1 MNTITLTGNLTKDP
15 VVYFTKNDKPIVHF
29 DIAENYIDSMT
40 GEKKAQFH
48 HVTAFGKMAETIS
61 SHCHK
66 GSKLSLTGTL
76 RDASYEKDGVKHIR
90 WEILLSKFAFCDK
103 APKKAP
109 AEETAPKE

>member
-1 MNTITLTGNLTKDP
+1 MNTLTLTGNLTKDP

-29 DIAENYIDSMT
+29 DIAENYIDRMT

-76 RDASYEKDGVKHIR
+76 RDVSYEKDGKKVVR
-90 WEILLSKFAFCDK
+90 WEVYLSQFTFCDK
-103 APKKAP
+103 AKKQANP
-109 AEETAPKE
+109 DEQETA

>member
-1 MNTITLTGNLTKDP
+1 MNTFTITGNLTKDP
-15 VVYFTKNDKPIVHF
+15 IVRTTKNGKFIAHF
-29 DIAENYIDSMT
+29 DVAENYIDRMT
-40 GEKKAQFH
+40 SERKAQFL

-109 AEETAPKE
+109 AEETVPKE